1 VDAGAVSTFG
11 HRPSGRWSADVDG
24 FSLHAGVRI
33 EAGDFEG
40 RERLV
45 RYAAR
50 PSFAVDRLRELEDG
64 RLAYR
69 VRWATSSA
77 GPYRIMTPVELLARL
92 AAVVPPPRYPLVR
105 YHGVLAP
112 ASRWRALVVPKP
124 RDGSAACGLAAS
136 PQPGGKG
143 RATSGE
149 ADDAVV
155 VAPSPG
161 GPVRSVLMR
170 VPLELPEEGEY
181 TAVIPLER
189 WSALMDGRLLVRS
202 PRIDWATLLRRT
214 FAEDVLVCP
223 RCRGRLQVLEV
234 VTKPNEAQ
242 AMLAALG
249 VSDADGVEA
258 SVDAVVVPA
267 VTDPRQARAPPTRRA
282 PACIGS
288 S

>member
-112 ASRWRALVVPKP
+112 ASRWRALVVPKVLRP
-124 RDGSAACGLAAS
+124 RRSRAGRDG
-136 PQPGGKG
+136 
-143 RATSGE
+143 RR
-149 ADDAVV
+149 VV
-155 VAPSPG
+155 
-161 GPVRSVLMR
+161 RR
-170 VPLELPEEGEY
+170 
-181 TAVIPLER
+181 TTR
-189 WSALMDGRLLVRS
+189 WSS
-202 PRIDWATLLRRT
+202 PLR
-214 FAEDVLVCP
+214 
-223 RCRGRLQVLEV
+223 Q
-234 VTKPNEAQ
+234 
-242 AMLAALG
+242 
-249 VSDADGVEA
+249 
-258 SVDAVVVPA
+258 VVPC
-267 VTDPRQARAPPTRRA
+267 VR
-282 PACIGS
+282 C
-288 S
+288 